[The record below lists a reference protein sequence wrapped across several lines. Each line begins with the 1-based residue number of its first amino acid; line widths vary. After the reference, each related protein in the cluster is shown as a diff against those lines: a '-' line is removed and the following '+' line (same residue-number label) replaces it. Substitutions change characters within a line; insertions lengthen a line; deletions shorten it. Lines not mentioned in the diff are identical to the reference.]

1 METTKARP
9 MSRLEIMGLIARD
22 LQRVEKAIGTDTI
35 CSVEA
40 VTEISH
46 HLQKSGGKRLRP
58 ALLLLCAKACGYK
71 GDSGIR
77 RGVGIPACRVGIR
90 ADMHDHQAQARAND
104 RPTPAGMRARQPE
117 RPRHE
122 AASSFC

>member
-1 METTKARP
+1 METIKTP
-9 MSRLEIMGLIARD
+9 SMSRLEVMALIAKD

-58 ALLLLCAKACGYK
+58 ALLLLAAKVCGY
-71 GDSGIR
+71 R
-77 RGVGIPACRVGIR
+77 
-90 ADMHDHQAQARAND
+90 
-104 RPTPAGMRARQPE
+104 
-117 RPRHE
+117 
-122 AASSFC
+122 